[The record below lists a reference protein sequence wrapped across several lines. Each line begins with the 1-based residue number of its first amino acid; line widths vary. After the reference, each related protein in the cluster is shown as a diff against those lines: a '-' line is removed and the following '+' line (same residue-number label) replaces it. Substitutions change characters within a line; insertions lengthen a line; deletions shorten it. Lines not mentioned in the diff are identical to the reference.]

1 MIFFRRIILLSFLF
15 CVCFMESQEG
25 YNKKQL
31 LDLLKTTVADTTRLN
46 AYNELT
52 WPVYSYDQPD
62 SSFYYGNL
70 AIDLATKLNDIKRLS
85 IAHRRVGITYINIG
99 ETKKAIAHQEKSYE
113 LSEKINYK
121 KGMQL
126 ALNNIGVAY
135 TNNELLNK
143 GLSYYLRSLK
153 IMEETQNF
161 SSAASLYYNCA
172 LIYRRTGD
180 LKKSGEFLFR
190 ALNISKSRQD
200 SDMVVQICSNL
211 CANYRNLKLIDSA
224 RYFNTEAGRFL
235 SPLAS
240 TATKYT
246 YYLNEALLYSYAGE
260 NQKALDLFLR
270 SVPYVVVTSDEVTLL
285 INVAE
290 EYNKLGETSKALDY
304 FKKAYAVSEKHKMY
318 NNLSYISFAI
328 ASIYKKQKDYSN
340 YALMIDR
347 HLSYKDS
354 NEKYIRIQQIR
365 QQELEFDYERKLVAD
380 SIRFEQREKIKNAE
394 LQAAEAKLTKE
405 RYFLW
410 MVLAVLA
417 VFVLFAV
424 FIYNRFRLTQRQK
437 KIIEQQK
444 QIVELKNHEIMD
456 SINYAKRLQTA
467 ILPQINDIKK
477 SLNLDI
483 LYLPKDVIG
492 GDFYFF
498 EKHGD
503 HLFFA
508 ICDCTGHGIPG
519 AMMSV
524 VCHTALQKSIKEFH
538 LTEPGRIL
546 EKTREIV
553 IASLNA
559 MHQNIKDGMDCSLLV
574 INTKTDQIHWA
585 GANNHLWLLE
595 EGRIEEIKA
604 DKQPVAYYENSGD
617 FISNMVQAK
626 KGSLLYLFTDGYG
639 DQFGGPKGKKFK
651 NKSLKQFILTVQ
663 DLPVEDQILALK
675 TQFHDWR
682 GNLDQV
688 DDVAIAAIRL

>member
-1 MIFFRRIILLSFLF
+1 MSRSLIAWCFLILLSR
-15 CVCFMESQEG
+15 VSAQEG
-25 YNKKQL
+25 YTKKQL
-31 LDLLKTTVADTTRLN
+31 LDLLKTELPDTTLLDT
-46 AYNELT
+46 YNELT
-52 WPVYSYDQPD
+52 WPIYSYDLPD
-62 SSFYYGNL
+62 SSFYFGFK
-70 AIDLATKLNDIKRLS
+70 AIALATQLNDLKRLS

-135 TNNELLNK
+135 TNNDLLNK

-172 LIYRRTGD
+172 LIYRRAGNM
-180 LKKSGEFLFR
+180 KKSGEFFFKAR
-190 ALNISKSRQD
+190 DIGKSRSD
-200 SDMVVQICSNL
+200 SDMVVQASSNL
-211 CANYRNLKLIDSA
+211 CANYRNLDLIDSA
-224 RYFNTEAGRFL
+224 RYYNAEAFKWL

-240 TATKYT
+240 TGTKYT
-246 YYLNEALLYSYAGE
+246 YYINDALLYSHAGN
-260 NQKALDLFLR
+260 NQKALDLFLKMY
-270 SVPYVVVTSDEVTLL
+270 PYAVVSSDEITLL
-285 INVAE
+285 INIAE
-290 EYNKLGETSKALDY
+290 EYNKLGDKKKALEY
-304 FKKAYAVSEKHKMY
+304 FKKAFVISEKLKMY
-318 NNLSYISFAI
+318 NNLTYISYAI
-328 ASIYKKQKDYSN
+328 ASIYKSQKDYPN
-340 YALMIDR
+340 YTVMVER
-347 HLSYKDS
+347 HLNYKDS

-365 QQELEFDYERKLVAD
+365 QQDLEFDYQRKLVAD
-380 SIRFEQREKIKNAE
+380 SIRFEQKDRLKNAE
-394 LQAAEAKLTKE
+394 LEAAAAKLTQE
-405 RYFLW
+405 RYFRLLL
-410 MVLAVLA
+410 LAVLA
-417 VFVLFAV
+417 VIFLFSA
-424 FIYNRFRLTQRQK
+424 FIYNRFRITKRQK

-467 ILPQINDIKK
+467 ILPQIKDIKK
-477 SLNLDI
+477 FLNLDI

-498 EKHGD
+498 EKHGH

-524 VCHTALQKSIKEFH
+524 VCHTALQKSIKEFD
-538 LTEPGRIL
+538 LTDPGRIL
-546 EKTREIV
+546 EQTRDIV
-553 IASLNA
+553 VASLNA
-559 MHQNIKDGMDCSLLV
+559 MHQNIKDGMDCSLLA
-574 INTKTDQIHWA
+574 IDTRTQEIQWA
-585 GANNHLWLLE
+585 GANNHLWILNQEQL
-595 EGRIEEIKA
+595 EEIKA

-617 FISNMVQAK
+617 FKSNVVKAE

-651 NKSLKQFILTVQ
+651 NKSLKQFILTIKE
-663 DLPVEDQILALK
+663 LPVEEQVQALK
-675 TQFHDWR
+675 QQFQQWR
-682 GNLDQV
+682 GDLDQV